1 MKNELRAVPL
11 VRQIRATQYEEL
23 RDMSWEERIAYYKAK
38 ALALHEKLR
47 LQQEKKDES
56 IN

>member
-11 VRQIRATQYEEL
+11 VRQIRDTQYEEL
-23 RDMSWEERIAYYKAK
+23 RDMSWEERIAYFKAK